1 MDLAKIK
8 EAGARIRTG
17 AWVKDIPV
25 AGFRGVALRV
35 RGTSNADLRKL
46 REMLVAA
53 AVTEAAGPLPP
64 EKLTAINDRLITE
77 TILQD
82 WNITEAGARVPCT
95 PEKVAEFLA
104 DPDLGILLREAVSW
118 ASDQVAEKGLAEL
131 EAAAGN

>member
-46 REMLVAA
+46 RETLVA
-53 AVTEAAGPLPP
+53 VL
-64 EKLTAINDRLITE
+64 LMTA
-77 TILQD
+77 
-82 WNITEAGARVPCT
+82 
-95 PEKVAEFLA
+95 
-104 DPDLGILLREAVSW
+104 
-118 ASDQVAEKGLAEL
+118 
-131 EAAAGN
+131 